1 MPRPKK
7 QRCIKLKPCIKA
19 LVPLDSSFEEQSSE
33 IDNCVCLEI
42 DEVEAIRLAD
52 YEDMYHEE
60 AAKLMGVSRV
70 TFGRILKKGRKKLAK
85 ALIEGLP
92 VKIEKL

>member
-7 QRCIKLKPCIKA
+7 QRCIKLKPCINA